1 MNCLFK
7 LQQESGQR
15 DMPKELDSSSLF
27 KEYEIQ
33 CFVPVQSFQVHTTVP
48 KKIASFS
55 CTDTETLFVKY
66 CLDSVLIITNE

>member
-1 MNCLFK
+1 
-7 LQQESGQR
+7 
-15 DMPKELDSSSLF
+15 MPKELDSSSLF

-55 CTDTETLFVKY
+55 CTDTETL
-66 CLDSVLIITNE
+66 L